1 MKNLAGFDRDFRFT
15 GQKHI
20 CAALKDERRADS
32 NTENPTIKRKTFM
45 KNQKIMF
52 TSVLLALACFAA
64 SPTALARPVPTP
76 TPTPTATPR
85 LGEDRGNNNSA
96 AENVDA
102 LNINTTGQ
110 YNTAHGWHA
119 LSANTT
125 GSDNT
130 ANGSYALS
138 SNMTGWSNTAVGAYS
153 LQNNTTGS
161 RNDAFGDSALWS
173 NTTGSY
179 NVAVGTNA
187 LGDNTTGGGNVA
199 VGDDALSVNTTG
211 GENTAIGDVALES
224 NTTGSGNV
232 AVGSETLAYSVGA
245 SWQLQGANT
254 AVGYRTLE
262 YTGAPWVSGSG
273 GDGNTAMGD
282 RAMLYN
288 IDGSFNCA
296 FGLLALSSDIGVTN
310 GNGNTA
316 IGNRAGYNLVTGV
329 GNVYIGEHEMAR
341 DPDESY
347 HTYIHNI
354 NTTSVSGGFADTVT
368 IDLNTGLL
376 GHLTSSRRHKE
387 DIKAMDS
394 ASETLY
400 RLKPVT
406 YRYKKEID
414 RNQALDYGLIAEE
427 VAEVDP
433 NLALRNGKG
442 EIESVRYNAINLM
455 LLNEFLKEHKAFVEE
470 QDKVKKLEAGLAG
483 LLATVKEQAAQ
494 IEKVSAQVQMRQ
506 PRMSVA
512 RINP

>member
-1 MKNLAGFDRDFRFT
+1 MKTSIQTSVQRL
-15 GQKHI
+15 QKHLVARSSKPSASAI
-20 CAALKDERRADS
+20 MLVAA
-32 NTENPTIKRKTFM
+32 
-45 KNQKIMF
+45 
-52 TSVLLALACFAA
+52 ALACFAV
-64 SPTALARPVPTP
+64 SPMALGRPVPTP
-76 TPTPTATPR
+76 TPTPTATPPV
-85 LGEDRGNNNSA
+85 GEDRGNNNSA

-125 GSDNT
+125 GSQNT

-138 SNMTGWSNTAVGAYS
+138 SNMTGGSNTAVGAYS

-161 RNDAFGDSALWS
+161 YNNALGDSALYRNTTGIWNVAMGTNALVNNTTGGANIAVGGDALSS
-173 NTTGSY
+173 NTTGM
-179 NVAVGTNA
+179 
-187 LGDNTTGGGNVA
+187 
-199 VGDDALSVNTTG
+199 
-211 GENTAIGDVALES
+211 ENTAMGDVALES

-232 AVGSETLAYSVGA
+232 AVGSATLAYSVGA
-245 SWQLQGANT
+245 SYQFQGANT
-254 AVGYRTLE
+254 AVGYRALG
-262 YTGAPWVSGSG
+262 YTGAPWGTGWG
-273 GDGNTAMGD
+273 GDGNTAVGD
-282 RAMLYN
+282 RAMEYN
-288 IDGSFNCA
+288 VDGSFNCA
-296 FGLLALSSDIGVTN
+296 FGLLALSADN
-310 GNGNTA
+310 GQTDSSANTA
-316 IGNRAGYNLVTGV
+316 IGNRAGYGLRTGI
-329 GNVYIGEHEMAR
+329 GNVYIGEQEMAR

-387 DIKAMDS
+387 DIKTMDD

-400 RLKPVT
+400 RLRPVT

-433 NLALRNGKG
+433 NLALRNGQG
-442 EIESVRYNAINLM
+442 EIESVRYNTINVM
-455 LLNEFLKEHKAFVEE
+455 LLNEFLKEHKAFVDE
-470 QDKVKKLEAGLAG
+470 QAKVKKLEAGLAG

-494 IEKVSAQVQMRQ
+494 IEKVSAQVQLRKPIQ
-506 PRMSVA
+506 SLA
-512 RINP
+512 RNIP

>member
-1 MKNLAGFDRDFRFT
+1 
-15 GQKHI
+15 
-20 CAALKDERRADS
+20 
-32 NTENPTIKRKTFM
+32 M
-45 KNQKIMF
+45 KNQKTIL
-52 TSVLLALACFAA
+52 TSVLLALACFTA
-64 SPTALARPVPTP
+64 SPMAAARPVPTP

-102 LNINTTGQ
+102 LNMATTGQ
-110 YNTAHGWHA
+110 YNTAHGWHS

-125 GSDNT
+125 GSQNT
-130 ANGSYALS
+130 ANGSYALF

-153 LQNNTTGS
+153 IQSNTTGS
-161 RNDAFGDSALWS
+161 RNAGFGDSALWS

-179 NVAVGTNA
+179 NVAVGATA
-187 LGDNTTGGGNVA
+187 LVENTTGVGNVA
-199 VGDDALSVNTTG
+199 VGDDALSGNTTG
-211 GENTAIGDVALES
+211 GENTALGDVALMD

-232 AVGSETLAYSVGA
+232 AVGSEALAYSTVA
-245 SWQLQGANT
+245 SWQLLGANT

-262 YTGAPWVSGSG
+262 YTGAPWVTGLG
-273 GDGNTAMGD
+273 GDGNTAVGD

-288 IDGSFNCA
+288 VDGSFNCA
-296 FGLLALSSDIGVTN
+296 FGLLALSSDISVNN
-310 GNGNTA
+310 GSRNTA
-316 IGNRAGYNLVTGV
+316 IGNRAGFNLLEGS
-329 GNVYIGEHEMAR
+329 GNVYIGDEEVAR
-341 DPDESY
+341 DPNESN

-368 IDLNTGLL
+368 VDLNTGLL

-387 DIKAMDS
+387 DIKAMQD

-414 RNQALDYGLIAEE
+414 RNQVLDYGLIAEE

-433 NLALRNGKG
+433 NLAIRNAKG
-442 EIESVRYNAINLM
+442 EIETVRYSAINVM
-455 LLNEFLKEHKAFVEE
+455 LLNEFLKEHKAFVAE
-470 QDKVKKLEAGLAG
+470 QEKVKNLEAGMAG

-494 IEKVSAQVQMRQ
+494 IQKVNAQLELRKPIQ
-506 PRMSVA
+506 SLA
-512 RINP
+512 RNIP

>member
-1 MKNLAGFDRDFRFT
+1 
-15 GQKHI
+15 
-20 CAALKDERRADS
+20 
-32 NTENPTIKRKTFM
+32 M
-45 KNQKIMF
+45 KNQKI
-52 TSVLLALACFAA
+52 TLVLIALACFAVL
-64 SPTALARPVPTP
+64 STALARPVPTP
-76 TPTPTATPR
+76 TPVPTATPR

-119 LSANTT
+119 LSSNTT
-125 GSDNT
+125 GTDNT
-130 ANGSYALS
+130 ANGSYSLS
-138 SNMTGWSNTAVGAYS
+138 SNMTGWNNTAVGAYS
-153 LQNNTTGS
+153 LQNNASGS
-161 RNDAFGDSALWS
+161 RNSAFGDSALWS
-173 NTTGSY
+173 NTTGTY
-179 NVAVGTNA
+179 NVAMGTGA
-187 LGDNTTGGGNVA
+187 LADNTTGGGNVA
-199 VGDDALSVNTTG
+199 VGDDALSGNTTG

-232 AVGSETLAYSVGA
+232 AVGSETLAYGVGA

-262 YTGAPWVSGSG
+262 YTGAPWGTGVG
-273 GDGNTAMGD
+273 GDGNTAVGD

-288 IDGSFNCA
+288 VDGSFNCA
-296 FGLLALSSDIGVTN
+296 FGLLALSADN
-310 GNGNTA
+310 GETDGMANTA
-316 IGNRAGYNLVTGV
+316 IGNRAGYGLRTGT
-329 GNVYIGEHEMAR
+329 GNVYIGDQEVAR
-341 DPDESY
+341 DPNESY

-368 IDLNTGLL
+368 VDLNTGLL

-387 DIKAMDS
+387 DIKAMQD

-427 VAEVDP
+427 VAQVDP
-433 NLALRNGKG
+433 NLAIRNAKG
-442 EIESVRYNAINLM
+442 EIETVRYSAINVM

-470 QDKVKKLEAGLAG
+470 QAKVKKLETGLAG

-494 IEKVSAQVQMRQ
+494 IEKVSAQVQVRQ
-506 PRMSVA
+506 PQTSLA